1 MASIFK
7 RKRKVNGKVVEAKR
21 FTIQFSDPATGKT
34 RRAKGFTD
42 RRESSKLGQA
52 LESGAAVPNHRKT
65 PLTEHLAAFVLHLRA
80 VNNAPKYVTITE
92 TRINRILT
100 GCEFQTLPHITL
112 PALENW
118 LAAERKKG
126 SFGIATSNEYGSAFK
141 SFLTWCVANRL
152 ADTNP
157 VQHFSK
163 LNDTDP
169 PRERRAIGADEF
181 GRLIVSTL
189 TAPNYRRLTG
199 EDRAMLYLVA
209 AYSGLRASELSSL
222 TPESF
227 DLDNGCIVVAAA
239 HSKRRRIDRQPVRA
253 DLIELLRGW
262 LPGRSGRL
270 WAGSWSNNAAEMI
283 REDLEAAGVA
293 YVDDAGKVADFHA
306 LRHTYISSLA
316 MANVPVK
323 VAQVLARHSTVTL
336 TMDVYSHSETRHETA
351 ALATLPAMPKWS
363 QPKLTH
369 DSTHRQ
375 PITRHDLA
383 LPGTRPTRN
392 SDRDSSGLQPR
403 NGYFLHSTPVCYGSG
418 KTHDGRFPTCPQRL
432 SVIL

>member
-1 MASIFK
+1 
-7 RKRKVNGKVVEAKR
+7 
-21 FTIQFSDPATGKT
+21 
-34 RRAKGFTD
+34 
-42 RRESSKLGQA
+42 
-52 LESGAAVPNHRKT
+52 
-65 PLTEHLAAFVLHLRA
+65 
-80 VNNAPKYVTITE
+80 
-92 TRINRILT
+92 
-100 GCEFQTLPHITL
+100 
-112 PALENW
+112 
-118 LAAERKKG
+118 
-126 SFGIATSNEYGSAFK
+126 
-141 SFLTWCVANRL
+141 LTWCVVSKL
-152 ADTNP
+152 VDTNP

-169 PRERRAIGADEF
+169 PRERRALSADEF
-181 GRLIVSTL
+181 SRLIESTL

-253 DLIELLRGW
+253 DLVELLRGW
-262 LPGRSGRL
+262 LPGRPGGKL

-283 REDLEAAGVA
+283 RDDLKAAGVA

-316 MANVPVK
+316 MANVPIK

-336 TMDVYSHSETRHETA
+336 TMDIYSHSETRHETA

-363 QPKLTH
+363 QRNLTH
-369 DSTHRQ
+369 ERTHSQ
-375 PITRHDLA
+375 PPTRHYLA
-383 LPGTRPTRN
+383 LPGTT
-392 SDRDSSGLQPR
+392 SDPRLLPESTAIQPP
-403 NGYFLHSTPVCYGSG
+403 NGYFLHSTPVCYGSD
-418 KTHDGRFPTCPQRL
+418 KTRDGRFPTCLLFP
-432 SVIL
+432 VPIPNPILRPGESSGLRREA